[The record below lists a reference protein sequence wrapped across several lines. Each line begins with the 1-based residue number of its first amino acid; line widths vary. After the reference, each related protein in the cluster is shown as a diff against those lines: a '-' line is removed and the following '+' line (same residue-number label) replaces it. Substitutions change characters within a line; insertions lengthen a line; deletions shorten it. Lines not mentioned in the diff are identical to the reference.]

1 MNIFRRARSR
11 SPSWEVPKL
20 CLSRQKRTISVDSQE
35 GQVHPVETVSVKA
48 KSSPPTPIK
57 SQSKSSSRS
66 SRSKGSRNKDLK
78 EKDKDSLKGS
88 LTRGKEGKGSL
99 TKGNKDSIKEKEK
112 ADIKSPK
119 QAHKQVKQPVLSVP
133 SLEVPDIGIRGRSS
147 SFDTSSL
154 DHEKE
159 VDEENMLRIPEAN
172 RRSRSFDASYSG
184 GSTSDDG
191 ASDNERPSMSFLS
204 IPKYYRR
211 RSLEIPK
218 ICIHCVHIEALAEAE
233 SSQKTSPSTFI
244 GGHNKFE
251 LDKSVI
257 DNDYWTSDSGSEE
270 DETDDES
277 CGSSGGGERYVPI
290 TLSVTPTDS
299 EEAIII
305 SSTMVEGRKPTYAM
319 NNTLEVPLVKQ
330 RSSSMDAAYLQPG
343 IMDDRRASLDVD
355 MMLDVPKQP
364 RSSSVEVSLPTPD
377 EAHYK
382 AIRSPSTAS
391 ER

>member
-1 MNIFRRARSR
+1 MQA
-11 SPSWEVPKL
+11 
-20 CLSRQKRTISVDSQE
+20 
-35 GQVHPVETVSVKA
+35 VETVSVKA
-48 KSSPPTPIK
+48 KSSPPTPVK

-78 EKDKDSLKGS
+78 EKADKDSLKGS
-88 LTRGKEGKGSL
+88 LIRGKEGKGSL
-99 TKGNKDSIKEKEK
+99 SKGNKDSIKEKGKPE
-112 ADIKSPK
+112 IRSPK
-119 QAHKQVKQPVLSVP
+119 QTHKQVKQPVLSVP
-133 SLEVPDIGIRGRSS
+133 ALSLEVPDIGIRGRSS

-191 ASDNERPSMSFLS
+191 ASDNEKPSMSFLS

-233 SSQKTSPSTFI
+233 SSRENSPTTLI
-244 GGHNKFE
+244 GGHKFD

-277 CGSSGGGERYVPI
+277 CGSSGGGERYIPI

-305 SSTMVEGRKPTYAM
+305 SSTMVAGNKPTYAM